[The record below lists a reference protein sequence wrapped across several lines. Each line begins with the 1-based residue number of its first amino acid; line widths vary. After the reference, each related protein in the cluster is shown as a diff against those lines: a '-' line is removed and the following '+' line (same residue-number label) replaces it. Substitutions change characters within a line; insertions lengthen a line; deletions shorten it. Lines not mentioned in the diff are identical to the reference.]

1 MKKKVERKYC
11 HVRIYCNLC
20 VRIKDMT
27 FCIARQDMKTTKE
40 TIPKG
45 SIKLFLAK
53 GYRGISMPDIERA
66 TKITCGDIFQSKVT
80 STIAI
85 ILCCLGLSLQ
95 AATAQEVTGRVV
107 SKERTPLEKKKLLE
121 RFKADGFYLM
131 DLYPMPLDKKPKGKG
146 KSFFAEVFMRRF
158 NNEQIAKSCIIVLL
172 NPAKVLE
179 YPLKSLGYKVFVL
192 PFPLYGGKAEF
203 VQQFREIMNN
213 R

>member
-1 MKKKVERKYC
+1 MRAEDILRDLDGMKYQEYLRPENTRWETLRESYKPSE
-11 HVRIYCNLC
+11 
-20 VRIKDMT
+20 IKTLIIGEAPPDGGT
-27 FCIARQDMKTTKE
+27 RFFYYDNVPQYDY
-40 TIPKG
+40 
-45 SIKLFLAK
+45 LFLAVM
-53 GYRGISMPDIERA
+53 GVLYPTE
-66 TKITCGDIFQSKVT
+66 TLLYKIN
-80 STIAI
+80 
-85 ILCCLGLSLQ
+85 
-95 AATAQEVTGRVV
+95 
-107 SKERTPLEKKKLLE
+107 RTPKEKKKLLE

-158 NNEQIAKSCIIVLL
+158 NNEQIAKNCIIVLL

-179 YPLKSLGYKVFVL
+179 CPLKSLGHKVFVL